1 MEFID
6 NLALG
11 FSVAL
16 SPSALMYC
24 AIGVTVGMFIG
35 VLPGIGPI
43 ATVGMLLPI
52 TFHLRPTEALIM
64 LAGIYYGAMYGG
76 SITSILLRLPGDASS
91 AVTVV
96 EGYPMAQQGRAG
108 TALVMTTVASFFAAC
123 VAIVVVATLAP
134 PLAQLA
140 LRFQSPEYFSLML
153 VGLIAASVLASG
165 SLQKG
170 LAMAVLGLIVGVI
183 GQDKNTGFPRFTFG
197 LGEFYEGINF
207 VVVVVAMFG
216 LAEIIHNAG
225 LGDKRVAYTERVP
238 LRALIPSRSDL
249 RASFWPMVRGTG
261 MGVLIGILPGAGP
274 AISSFAA
281 YAMEKHLAKDPSRF
295 GNGAIE
301 GLVAPEAANN
311 ADAQTAFIP
320 TLTLGVPGDATTAII
335 LGALLIHGIVPGP
348 KITTDAPELFWGL
361 IASFWIG
368 NLMLLVLNLP
378 FVGLWV
384 RLLSI
389 PYRILFPCILLFSC
403 IGVLS
408 LNNDPFEVYVAAAFG
423 IAGYV
428 LLKLGC
434 EPTPLLLGLI
444 LGPMV
449 EENFRRSLQ
458 LSRGDPTI
466 FLTRPISA
474 VFLLT
479 GVLLVAL
486 VVVPSF
492 RRSGAANAPSGH
504 QRASTDPALP
514 EMRPDQSGEAQTQ
527 AQKFDKGG

>member
-1 MEFID
+1 MEFLD

-16 SPSALMYC
+16 SPTMLMYC

-108 TALVMTTVASFFAAC
+108 TALVMTTVASFFGAC
-123 VAIVVVATLAP
+123 VAIVCVATLAP
-134 PLAQLA
+134 PLARVA
-140 LRFQSPEYFSLML
+140 LNFQSPEYFALMM
-153 VGLIAASVLASG
+153 VGLVAASVLSRG
-165 SLQKG
+165 SLLKG
-170 LAMAVLGLIVGVI
+170 LAMAVLGLIIGVVGL
-183 GQDKNTGFPRFTFG
+183 DRSTGIPRFTFG
-197 LGEFYEGINF
+197 LGELYEGVNF
-207 VVVVVAMFG
+207 VVMVVALFG

-225 LGDKRVAYTERVP
+225 LGEKRKAYTERVP
-238 LRALIPSRSDL
+238 LRALVPTRADL
-249 RASFWPMVRGTG
+249 KASFWPMVRGSG
-261 MGVLIGILPGAGP
+261 LGVLIGILPGAGP
-274 AISSFAA
+274 AISSFMA
-281 YAMEKHLAKDPSRF
+281 YAMEKQIAKDPSRF
-295 GNGAIE
+295 GKGAIE

-335 LGALLIHGIVPGP
+335 LAALIIHGITPGP
-348 KITTDAPELFWGL
+348 KITTEAPQLFWGL
-361 IASFWIG
+361 LASFWIG

-378 FVGLWV
+378 LIGLWV
-384 RLLSI
+384 RLLRV
-389 PYRILFPCILLFSC
+389 PYPILFPCILLFST

-408 LNNDPFEVYVAAAFG
+408 LNNDPFEVFLVAAFG
-423 IAGYV
+423 IAGYIF
-428 LLKLGC
+428 LKLGC

-466 FLTRPISA
+466 FLTRPISLA
-474 VFLLT
+474 CLIV
-479 GVLLVAL
+479 GVGLVLMVAL
-486 VVVPSF
+486 PGLRRRKQDKASVP
-492 RRSGAANAPSGH
+492 GA
-504 QRASTDPALP
+504 T
-514 EMRPDQSGEAQTQ
+514 
-527 AQKFDKGG
+527 

>member
-1 MEFID
+1 MEFLD

-16 SPSALMYC
+16 SPSALLYC
-24 AIGVTVGMFIG
+24 LIGVSVGMFIG

-96 EGYPMAQQGRAG
+96 EGYPMARQGRAG
-108 TALVMTTVASFFAAC
+108 TALVMTTVASFFGAC
-123 VAIVVVATLAP
+123 VAIVLVATLAP

-153 VGLIAASVLASG
+153 VGLIAASVLARG
-165 SLQKG
+165 SLLKG
-170 LAMAVLGLIVGVI
+170 LAMAALGLIIGMV
-183 GQDKNTGFPRFTFG
+183 GQDRATGFPRFTFG
-197 LGEFYEGINF
+197 FGELYEGVNF

-225 LGDKRVAYTERVP
+225 RANHMTVAERVP
-238 LRALIPSRSDL
+238 LRSLVPTLNDL
-249 RASFWPMVRGTG
+249 RMSFWPMVRGSG
-261 MGVLIGILPGAGP
+261 IGVLIGILPGAGP
-274 AISSFAA
+274 AISSFMA
-281 YAMEKHLAKDPSRF
+281 YAIEKQIAKDPSRF

-335 LGALLIHGIVPGP
+335 LAALIVHGITPGP
-348 KITTDAPELFWGL
+348 KIVTEAPQLFWGL
-361 IASFWIG
+361 LASFWIG

-378 FVGLWV
+378 LIGLWV
-384 RLLSI
+384 RLLTI
-389 PYRILFPCILLFSC
+389 PYPILFPCILLFST

-408 LNNDPFEVYVAAAFG
+408 LNNEPFEVFLAAGFG

-428 LLKLGC
+428 FLKLGC

-466 FLTRPISA
+466 FLTRPISLGCL
-474 VFLLT
+474 VV
-479 GVLLVAL
+479 GVAL
-486 VVVPSF
+486 VLMVVIPGL
-492 RRSGAANAPSGH
+492 RRRKQQESS
-504 QRASTDPALP
+504 
-514 EMRPDQSGEAQTQ
+514 AQ
-527 AQKFDKGG
+527 QKS

>member
-16 SPSALMYC
+16 SPTTLLYC
-24 AIGVTVGMFIG
+24 FIGVSVGMFIG

-52 TFHLRPTEALIM
+52 TFHLRPTDALIM

-108 TALVMTTVASFFAAC
+108 TALVMTTVASFFGAC
-123 VAIVVVATLAP
+123 VAIVCVAALAP
-134 PLAQLA
+134 PLARMA
-140 LRFQSPEYFSLML
+140 LSFQSPEYFSLMM
-153 VGLIAASVLASG
+153 VGLVAAAVLSRG
-165 SLQKG
+165 SMLKG
-170 LAMAVLGLIVGVI
+170 LAMAVLGLTLGVV
-183 GQDKNTGFPRFTFG
+183 GQDPHTGLPRFTFG
-197 LGEFYEGINF
+197 LGELYEGINF
-207 VVVVVAMFG
+207 VVMVVALFG

-225 LGDKRVAYTERVP
+225 LGDKRKAYTERVP
-238 LRALIPSRSDL
+238 MRALVPSRADL
-249 RASFWPMVRGTG
+249 RASFWPMTRGSAI
-261 MGVLIGILPGAGP
+261 GVMIGVLPGAGP
-274 AISSFAA
+274 AISSFVA
-281 YAMEKHLAKDPSRF
+281 YAMEKQVAKDPSRF
-295 GNGAIE
+295 GKGAIE

-320 TLTLGVPGDATTAII
+320 TLTLGVPGDTTTAII
-335 LGALLIHGIVPGP
+335 LAALLIHGVTPGP
-348 KITTDAPELFWGL
+348 KIITEAPQLFWGL
-361 IASFWIG
+361 LASFWIG

-378 FVGLWV
+378 LIGIWV
-384 RLLSI
+384 RLLRV
-389 PYRILFPCILLFSC
+389 PYPILFPCVLLFST

-408 LNNDPFEVYVAAAFG
+408 LNNDPFEVFLVAAFG
-423 IAGYV
+423 VAGYIF
-428 LLKLGC
+428 LKLGC

-466 FLTRPISA
+466 FLTRPLSLGCLIVGIA
-474 VFLLT
+474 L
-479 GVLLVAL
+479 VLM
-486 VVVPSF
+486 VVVPGL
-492 RRSGAANAPSGH
+492 RRRKHNGAPDKQPA
-504 QRASTDPALP
+504 RAD
-514 EMRPDQSGEAQTQ
+514 
-527 AQKFDKGG
+527 